1 MEKSNAFFKLQKRR
15 LQIEENI
22 EEFNNKIKTISD
34 QAKKQK
40 KGSEERK
47 LLMQQANNLKNS
59 SEYLVLQAQL
69 KTMNYCINTVFYN

>member
-1 MEKSNAFFKLQKRR
+1 MEKSNAFFKLQERR
-15 LQIEENI
+15 SQIEESI
-22 EEFNNKIKTISD
+22 EEFNNKIKTVSE

-47 LLMQQANNLKNS
+47 LLMQQVGDIRNS

-69 KTMNYCINTVFYN
+69 KTMNYCINTVFYS